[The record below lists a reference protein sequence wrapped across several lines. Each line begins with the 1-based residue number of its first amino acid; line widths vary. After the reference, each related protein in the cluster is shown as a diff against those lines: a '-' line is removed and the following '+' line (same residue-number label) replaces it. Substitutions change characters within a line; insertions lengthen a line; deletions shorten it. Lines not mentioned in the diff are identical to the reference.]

1 MNKEIITDMCDSTAQ
16 TKKNTKRLFFWGVVW
31 VLATA
36 GLAFGPKNLWSFNTW
51 LTIIAVLI
59 HIGIGLGM
67 IRAFKQYLLG
77 LDELQRKIQLDAM
90 ALSLGVG
97 LVLGCSYEQLE
108 DIKLIPFQPEIPH
121 LIILMSLT
129 YYIGII
135 LGNRRYQ

>member
-31 VLATA
+31 GLATA